1 MNSISTKRFLI
12 LVLSFYPIINL
23 LVLRLSRDRVQ
34 ALPSVFWETPQV
46 LIFSIQAMNKTKY
59 VSKKNFR

>member
-1 MNSISTKRFLI
+1 MNPISTKRFLI

-23 LVLRLSRDRVQ
+23 LVLRLSRDRVH
-34 ALPSVFWETPQV
+34 ALPSVFWETLQV
-46 LIFSIQAMNKTKY
+46 LTFSIQAMNKTKY